1 MTETATGDAAPEGA
15 AGDDAGGADPT
26 APGVGEGWAVDAPPV
41 ADLPEVLAVA
51 VAGDAEIEEAA
62 DLPAPAGEAHKP
74 GLRDATTAFRYRN
87 FALFWSGALL
97 SNTGTWVQN
106 VTVPY
111 VVFKLTGSAGW
122 LGVAA
127 FAQLFPAW
135 LMGPTGGVIAD
146 RFPRRSVLLVTQSAM
161 AALALLEAVVWA
173 AGVRSA
179 PVIVGIVALSGI
191 VAGLNIASWQA
202 FVTELVPRE
211 HLLNAVTLNS
221 AQFNASRAFGPA
233 LGGLVLA
240 GLGVT
245 WAFLIN
251 AVSFIAVIGALLLI
265 SVPVI
270 VAKAE
275 GKPRIIAE
283 FRESIRYTRTKP
295 GIVTCILVVMAL
307 GLFGSPV
314 FTLLVVFADDVYG
327 VGRGL
332 YGLLGAALGLGAII
346 GTPIVAGWG
355 SGILRS
361 RLMSGALVIYGAA
374 LVAFALSPG
383 YWWGIAALL
392 VAGGGYLAVASTL
405 NTTLQLL
412 VDEHMRGKVI
422 ALYLMGLT
430 GTVPLGNLIQGW
442 ATEAIGPRS
451 TVVVGGAAFL
461 AVTFWLATSRR
472 LRLMDG

>member
-1 MTETATGDAAPEGA
+1 MTETATGDAAP
-15 AGDDAGGADPT
+15 DGADD
-26 APGVGEGWAVDAPPV
+26 GVDALV
-41 ADLPEVLAVA
+41 AM
-51 VAGDAEIEEAA
+51 AGDAEIEEPA
-62 DLPAPAGEAHKP
+62 DVPVAPASDRKP
-74 GLRDATTAFRYRN
+74 GLRDAATAFRYRN
-87 FALFWSGALL
+87 FALFWTGALL
-97 SNTGTWVQN
+97 SNTGSWVQN
-106 VTVPY
+106 VTVPF

-135 LMGPTGGVIAD
+135 LMGPAGGVIAD
-146 RFPRRSVLLVTQSAM
+146 RFPRRTVLLVTQAAM
-161 AALALLEAVVWA
+161 AVLALAEAVVWA

-179 PVIVGIVALSGI
+179 PVIVGIVALSGV
-191 VAGLNIASWQA
+191 VAGLNIPSWQA

-251 AVSFIAVIGALLLI
+251 ALSFIAVIGALLLV

-270 VAKAE
+270 ATKAD
-275 GKPRIIAE
+275 GKPRVLAQ

-295 GIVTCILVVMAL
+295 GIVTCILVVIAL

-314 FTLLVVFADDVYG
+314 FTLLVVFADDVYE

-332 YGLLGAALGLGAII
+332 YGLLGAALGLGAIL
-346 GTPIVAGWG
+346 GTPVVAGWG
-355 SGILRS
+355 SGVLRS
-361 RLMSGALVIYGAA
+361 RLMSGALVVYGGA
-374 LVAFALSPG
+374 LMAFALSPG
-383 YWWGIAALL
+383 YWWGLAALL
-392 VAGGGYLAVASTL
+392 VAGAGYLAVASTL

-430 GTVPLGNLIQGW
+430 GTVPVGNLIQGW
-442 ATEAIGPRS
+442 ATEAVGPRI
-451 TVVVGGAAFL
+451 TVLVGGAAFL
-461 AVTFWLATSRR
+461 AVTAWLAASRR

>member
-1 MTETATGDAAPEGA
+1 MTETATGDAAP
-15 AGDDAGGADPT
+15 DGADD
-26 APGVGEGWAVDAPPV
+26 GVDALV
-41 ADLPEVLAVA
+41 AM
-51 VAGDAEIEEAA
+51 AGDAEIEEPA
-62 DLPAPAGEAHKP
+62 DVPVAPASDRKP
-74 GLRDATTAFRYRN
+74 GLRDAATAFRYRN
-87 FALFWSGALL
+87 FALFWTGALL
-97 SNTGTWVQN
+97 SNTGSWVQN
-106 VTVPY
+106 VTVPF

-135 LMGPTGGVIAD
+135 LMGPAGGVIAD
-146 RFPRRSVLLVTQSAM
+146 RFPRRTVLLVTQAAM
-161 AALALLEAVVWA
+161 AVLALAEAVVWV

-179 PVIVGIVALSGI
+179 PVIVGIVALSGV
-191 VAGLNIASWQA
+191 VAGLNIPSWQA

-251 AVSFIAVIGALLLI
+251 ALSFIAVIGALLLV

-270 VAKAE
+270 ATKVE
-275 GKPRIIAE
+275 GKPRVLAQ
-283 FRESIRYTRTKP
+283 FRASIRYTRTKP
-295 GIVTCILVVMAL
+295 GIVTCILVVIAL

-314 FTLLVVFADDVYG
+314 FTLLVVFADDVYE

-332 YGLLGAALGLGAII
+332 YGLLGAALGLGAIL
-346 GTPIVAGWG
+346 GTPVVAGWG
-355 SGILRS
+355 SGVLRS
-361 RLMSGALVIYGAA
+361 RLMSGALVVYGGA
-374 LVAFALSPG
+374 LMAFALSPG
-383 YWWGIAALL
+383 YWWGLAALL
-392 VAGGGYLAVASTL
+392 VAGAGYLAVASTL

-430 GTVPLGNLIQGW
+430 GTVPVGNLIQGW
-442 ATEAIGPRS
+442 ATEAVGPRI
-451 TVVVGGAAFL
+451 TVLVGGAAFL
-461 AVTFWLATSRR
+461 AVTAWLAASRR

>member
-1 MTETATGDAAPEGA
+1 MSETARGDAAPDGVAGGPDDALA
-15 AGDDAGGADPT
+15 AGERAV
-26 APGVGEGWAVDAPPV
+26 VGLPV
-41 ADLPEVLAVA
+41 EDGPEVLAVA
-51 VAGDAEIEEAA
+51 LAGDAEIEEPA
-62 DLPAPAGEAHKP
+62 DRPAPPGESRKA
-74 GLRDATTAFRYRN
+74 GLRDAATAFRYRN

-97 SNTGTWVQN
+97 SNTGSWVQN
-106 VTVPY
+106 VTVPF

-135 LMGPTGGVIAD
+135 LMGPAGGVIAD
-146 RFPRRSVLLVTQSAM
+146 RFPRRTVLLVTQAAM
-161 AALALLEAVVWA
+161 AVLALAEAAVWA

-179 PVIVGIVALSGI
+179 PVIVGIVALSGV
-191 VAGLNIASWQA
+191 VAGLNIPSWQA

-251 AVSFIAVIGALLLI
+251 ALSFLAVIGALLLV

-270 VAKAE
+270 TTKAS
-275 GKPRIIAE
+275 GKPRVLAE
-283 FRESIRYTRTKP
+283 FRETIRYTRTKP
-295 GIVTCILVVMAL
+295 GIVTCILVVIAL

-314 FTLLVVFADDVYG
+314 FTLLVVFADDVYE

-332 YGLLGAALGLGAII
+332 YGLLGAALGLGAIL
-346 GTPIVAGWG
+346 GTPVVAGWG
-355 SGILRS
+355 SGLLRS
-361 RLMSGALVIYGAA
+361 RLMSGALVVYGAA
-374 LVAFALSPG
+374 LAGFALSPG
-383 YWWGIAALL
+383 YWWGIVALL
-392 VAGGGYLAVASTL
+392 VAGAGYLAVASTL

-430 GTVPLGNLIQGW
+430 GTVPVGNLIQGW
-442 ATEAIGPRS
+442 ATEAVGPRV
-451 TVVVGGAAFL
+451 TVLVGGAAFL